1 MFLSFIVP
9 IYNVER
15 FLSACLDS
23 LLRQDIPTQDYEIIC
38 VDDGSTDASSDILRK
53 YKIKHDNLSV
63 IHQENGG
70 VCRARNVGLEIATG
84 DYVWL
89 VDADDC
95 VQPNCL
101 GMLKK
106 LLAEDNLDRLIID
119 NYSFPETANPYTCE
133 NKRENTAWHDSV
145 AWRNVFRRSFLAEH
159 ELRFRYPELV
169 YGEDALFM
177 YEVKYRQPRTA
188 FSNMPLYY
196 CRERSGSASRENTE
210 VAEQRR
216 LHSTIREAE
225 ILRDYYN
232 AGRTDQ
238 VTADRLMSYLYGAL
252 FHIAAMPKET
262 AKRELAHLRKAELF
276 PFHRPKNC
284 TIRKS
289 FYVNRGGDAVEK
301 IHDFIYCRINTRR
314 GYYAMR
320 SWNAA
325 FGLKHR
331 LLHKGTEEQ

>member
-1 MFLSFIVP
+1 MFLSFVVP

-15 FLSACLDS
+15 FLPACLDS

-38 VDDGSTDASSDILRK
+38 VDDGSTDSSSAILKK
-53 YKIKHDNLSV
+53 YKTEHDNLSV

-70 VCRARNVGLEIATG
+70 VCRARNVGLERATG

-95 VQPNCL
+95 IQPNCL
-101 GMLKK
+101 AKLKE
-106 LLAEDNLDRLIID
+106 LLAEGNLDRLIID
-119 NYSFPETANPYTCE
+119 NYSFPETADPYANE
-133 NKRENTAWHDSV
+133 NKRKNTIWHDSS
-145 AWRNVFRRSFLAEH
+145 ACRNVFRRSFLAEH
-159 ELRFRYPELV
+159 DLRFHYPELV

-196 CRERSGSASRENTE
+196 CRERSGSASRDDTDAAN
-210 VAEQRR
+210 VKR

-262 AKRELAHLRKAELF
+262 AKCELDHLREAELF
-276 PFHRPKNC
+276 PFRRPEKC

-289 FYVNRGGDAVEK
+289 FYVNRGG
-301 IHDFIYCRINTRR
+301 
-314 GYYAMR
+314 
-320 SWNAA
+320 
-325 FGLKHR
+325 
-331 LLHKGTEEQ
+331 